1 MSSAAEAAL
10 AAEHRDLS
18 SRVAD
23 LDAVIAQV
31 EGFPLKP
38 AEEALYEKYREHRA
52 RLQDKLGVVD
62 RELGQLRSH
71 SHADVPVASAS
82 G

>member
-1 MSSAAEAAL
+1 
-10 AAEHRDLS
+10 
-18 SRVAD
+18 
-23 LDAVIAQV
+23 VIAQV